1 MVMITTI
8 PMTTRTAMA
17 DPTTSLR
24 LMAWLSPAFP
34 VGAFSYS
41 HGLERAAGD
50 GLVCNAG
57 DLKDWLEVL
66 LDHGTAWNDALLAS
80 QAWQCATTDG
90 DLCALAELG
99 EAMAGSAERHLE
111 TMAQGDAFAK
121 YVAQW
126 TAGRMLPD
134 PCPYPVAFG
143 ASAGWAGLDRRAT
156 LAAFAQGFVTNQIQ
170 AGIRLSL
177 LGQDAGV
184 RLLHALEPNIVA
196 MADRAARAS
205 LDDLGSAALT
215 AEIAAMNHETQ
226 HTRLFRS

>member
-1 MVMITTI
+1 
-8 PMTTRTAMA
+8 MA
-17 DPTTSLR
+17 DTAASLR

-50 GLVCNAG
+50 GLVANANG
-57 DLKDWLEVL
+57 LTDWLQVL
-66 LDHGTAWNDALLAS
+66 LDHGTAWNDALLAA
-80 QAWQCATTDG
+80 QAWKRATTDG
-90 DLCALAELG
+90 DLVELAELC
-99 EAMAGSAERHLE
+99 EAMAGSVERHLE
-111 TMAQGDAFAK
+111 TMAQGAAFVK

-126 TAGRMLPD
+126 TGERTLPD

-143 ASAGWAGLDRRAT
+143 ASAGWVGLDLDAT
-156 LAAFAQGFVTNQIQ
+156 VAAFAQGFASNQIQ

-184 RLLHALEPNIVA
+184 RLLHALEPRIVA
-196 MADRAARAS
+196 MADRAALAS

-226 HTRLFRS
+226 HVRLFRS